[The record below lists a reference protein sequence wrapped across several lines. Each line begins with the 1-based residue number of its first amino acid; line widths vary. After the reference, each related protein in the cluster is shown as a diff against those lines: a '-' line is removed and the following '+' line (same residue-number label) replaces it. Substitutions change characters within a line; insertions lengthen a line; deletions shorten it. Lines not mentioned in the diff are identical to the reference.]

1 MGNKGGHM
9 TDTSC
14 MYVRE
19 IPRAVHNDLKKIAID
34 KGITLNRLVLEI
46 LITWITVN
54 QIKED

>member
-1 MGNKGGHM
+1 
-9 TDTSC
+9 

-46 LITWITVN
+46 LITWITIN
-54 QIKED
+54 QGKED